1 MSDSMYDIAI
11 IQLSGNTYYW
21 ALRQVAPYKVLATS
35 QLIAEKYLIE
45 AEAYELANRFNL
57 HVVIEE
63 R

>member
-1 MSDSMYDIAI
+1 MYDIAI

-21 ALRQVAPYKVLATS
+21 ALRQTSPYKVLATS

-45 AEAYELANRFNL
+45 IEAQEIANQFGL
-57 HVVIEE
+57 VIMVEE